1 MDFRA
6 RLARLREAVPGALA
20 ATIMGAD
27 GIPIDL
33 VQNTDVDQMD
43 ASGLLV
49 EYGALLEQVRKTA
62 QMFAAGPLEEL
73 SVRSERLTCLMRPI
87 NDEFFLALVI
97 PPEAS
102 LGRSRF
108 LLRVEAPQLRT
119 ALS

>member
-6 RLARLREAVPGALA
+6 RLARLKEAVPGAFA

-33 VQNTDVDQMD
+33 VQAEDIENLD

-62 QMFAAGPLEEL
+62 QMFSAGPLEEL

-87 NDEFFLALVI
+87 NEEFFLALVL

-102 LGRSRF
+102 LGHSRF
-108 LLRVEAPQLRT
+108 LLRVEAPQLRS